1 VDHRSGVEFIANRDD
16 LPIEKNLQ
24 QDKSEKK
31 TTEYVAPLVLFENAM
46 WDSTISP
53 NLVQKINSRGR

>member
-31 TTEYVAPLVLFENAM
+31 NNEDVAPLVLFENN
-46 WDSTISP
+46 DVGFDDQSE
-53 NLVQKINSRGR
+53 SRSENK